1 MSLVCRAQHCS
12 MMACTISQMIIWII
26 NNNPALLAQSCK
38 YIYSSSWRPSSAHSS
53 RTPDTAYEASMIH
66 DAVSSAGV
74 GVVLW
79 YFIMCLSERLFVT
92 NRFYKCMK
100 ETRAEKQNFSYKY
113 VVFHR
118 QWIELASWRRNYL
131 WRSGPDQTE
140 KLQDRRVICCS
151 VKLKIYS
158 SQNLS
163 IRLYWKRVIAQY
175 RGWTVV
181 FQICTMYT
189 AFLDKEIFHQ
199 SPGTRSRWHW
209 MHPLRCLCCSWWW
222 AADLVL
228 LCTKLRSCSSRQHSH
243 TTDKYADQNRTST

>member
-79 YFIMCLSERLFVT
+79 HFIFVGRSGYWWQIDFINAWKKPEQKT
-92 NRFYKCMK
+92 LNI
-100 ETRAEKQNFSYKY
+100 SYKY
-113 VVFHR
+113 LVVHR
-118 QWIELASWRRNYL
+118 QWIELASWSRNYL

-163 IRLYWKRVIAQY
+163 IYCFYQSYK
-175 RGWTVV
+175 V
-181 FQICTMYT
+181 FFSI
-189 AFLDKEIFHQ
+189 
-199 SPGTRSRWHW
+199 
-209 MHPLRCLCCSWWW
+209 
-222 AADLVL
+222 
-228 LCTKLRSCSSRQHSH
+228 SSGF
-243 TTDKYADQNRTST
+243 